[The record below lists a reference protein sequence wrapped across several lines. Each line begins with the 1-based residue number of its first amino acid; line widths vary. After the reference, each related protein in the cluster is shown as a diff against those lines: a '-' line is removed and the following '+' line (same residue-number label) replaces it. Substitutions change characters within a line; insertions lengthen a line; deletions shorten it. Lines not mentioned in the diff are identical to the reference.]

1 MNTLWPA
8 RPARSV
14 LATLLVALTLCTGV
28 LPAVAADAP
37 SPTVGTSTPSPPPPG
52 DTDEDPNDWTG
63 TPWVV
68 AAIAVFV
75 VAVGGVSYL
84 GYRRLKSRDQAP
96 L

>member
-8 RPARSV
+8 RLARSA

-28 LPAVAADAP
+28 PSAVAADYGP
-37 SPTVGTSTPSPPPPG
+37 SSVGASTPSPPPRG

-84 GYRRLKSRDQAP
+84 GYRRLKDRDQAP